1 MVAEQRDVETIFSE
15 ALKRESAAERAR
27 YLDGACGGD
36 AALRARVETLL
47 RAHDESDPFLS
58 SPTAD
63 LEAAAFDT
71 NLAVIEGPG
80 TTIGRYKLLQL
91 LGEGGFGVVYMA
103 EQEDP
108 VRRKVA
114 LKIIKL
120 GMDTKQ
126 VIARFEAERQALAMM
141 DHPNIAKVLDAGA
154 TPLSPLGRG
163 GRPYF
168 VMELVRG
175 VPFTEYCDKN
185 NLNTRERLELFIPIC
200 NAIQYAHHK
209 GIIHRD
215 IKPANVMVTF
225 HDTRPVPKVID
236 FGVAK
241 ATNHRLTAKTLF
253 TEYHQLIG
261 TPEYMSPEQA
271 EMSGLDIDTRS
282 DVYSLGVLLYEIL
295 TGTTP
300 FESKKLR
307 RAGYAGITRI
317 IREEEPPTPSTR
329 VSMLGK
335 ALAGVAKHRNVEP
348 SALGRL
354 MRGDLDW
361 MVMQALE
368 KDRTRRYETP
378 NALAADIE
386 RHLRNEPVM
395 ASPPSAAYKLVK
407 FFRRNQ
413 NRRDRG
419 VAGGRGLDRGAGVW
433 RPSASS
439 KRDGNVTPQRKR
451 EPRLSLRQLAHR
463 KSSRIFRK
471 RSVPSTPSAL
481 RTWTKTLN
489 ASFTWPARCSRK
501 PPPCPLPFGKW
512 AELDALRAAN
522 WSSLAEAVEK
532 MTPLMVE
539 LYVRVR
545 QGRPVV
551 SELQN
556 KIQHENNA
564 LARLGSGVEGRI
576 PTHSPMNGGFSH
588 PVVLTNLMGAVLER
602 AARPF
607 STAQKV
613 SLVRIGVEYD
623 LDYDRLQSTYTAEKP
638 RLQKLV
644 DELALKRDCMTRVEN
659 VMTREQRQRVI
670 VEEIRGRLAVDVLS
684 PLTMVPLFVKP
695 RNLSAK
701 ENARDFLPGS
711 LAEDYE
717 INPSQRESLTNAFD
731 SWYEEVKPL
740 LEEETAEKTLL
751 HIDEVI
757 TAGRAY
763 ANLLKAVL
771 GLKGL
776 DAKTRQEI
784 LSEISWKVPR
794 VVREDPTKD

>member
-329 VSMLGK
+329 VSMLGE

-413 NRRDRG
+413 TGVIAGSLVAAALIAGLALATLGFVQARRQRDAAEEARAQA
-419 VAGGRGLDRGAGVW
+419 VAEATRSQEIIKNLQETLRAVDPERVKDLDEDVKRVLYMAREVL
-433 RPSASS
+433 SEASPMP
-439 KRDGNVTPQRKR
+439 V
-451 EPRLSLRQLAHR
+451 
-463 KSSRIFRK
+463 
-471 RSVPSTPSAL
+471 
-481 RTWTKTLN
+481 
-489 ASFTWPARCSRK
+489 
-501 PPPCPLPFGKW
+501 PFGKW

-623 LDYDRLQSTYTAEKP
+623 LDYDRLQSTYTAETP

-740 LEEETAEKTLL
+740 LEEETPEKTLL

>member
-413 NRRDRG
+413 TGVIAGSLVAAALIAGLALATLGFVQARRQRDAAEEARAQA
-419 VAGGRGLDRGAGVW
+419 VAEATRSQEIIKNLQETLRAVDPERVKDLDEDVKRVLYMAREVL
-433 RPSASS
+433 SEASPMP
-439 KRDGNVTPQRKR
+439 V
-451 EPRLSLRQLAHR
+451 
-463 KSSRIFRK
+463 
-471 RSVPSTPSAL
+471 
-481 RTWTKTLN
+481 
-489 ASFTWPARCSRK
+489 
-501 PPPCPLPFGKW
+501 PFGKW